1 MSVVKLP
8 SRQPKLRPVHDAVH
22 RLNLHAIERGKLR
35 HTAVAIV
42 EAKRAVAIEPTS
54 KELWANL
61 ATFFWNARQYDEA
74 MACCD
79 RALALDPDFDVAFFN
94 KALICEALNRCDE
107 AEGWFT
113 KALIAKRDHE
123 EAGERHNMRRCRGMM
138 RLGRG
143 QYLEGFAD
151 YEARIPYTRE
161 IGKNTYPHFP
171 APYWD
176 GVADLKGKRVF
187 ACIEQGIGD
196 TILFSRFLPWLKR
209 QISSAGKLGKLYLCC
224 EHQIMILLWEFVKQG
239 VVEWIPEGVDIPE
252 CDYSVVLGSLPHFSG
267 VTLETVPVD
276 PGYIRRRVDTQMRI
290 GKAEVPN
297 APDPDAYRVGICWTG
312 NPLQERNDERTIPL
326 ELMLSL
332 ADHPHVWLYSLQAQ
346 GTAELDRLGAHDIVY
361 DLGPQLKARG
371 LTVAATAL
379 LQMDLV
385 ITSCTMIAHLC
396 GALGIA
402 AWVVLCEYPYWVW
415 GRERPSPWYPSLKL
429 YRQIK
434 TDDWK
439 EVMGRVRDDLIDRV
453 DGLKSSPPIQTETSN
468 G

>member
-8 SRQPKLRPVHDAVH
+8 ARRRTRAVH
-22 RLNLHAIERGKLR
+22 QAVHKLNLNAVERGKLR

-54 KELWANL
+54 KELWSNL

-79 RALALDPDFDVAFFN
+79 RALALDPEFHIAFFN
-94 KALICEALNRCDE
+94 KALICEGLGRFSE
-107 AEGWFT
+107 AEGYFT
-113 KALIAKRDHE
+113 RALIAKPTDE
-123 EAGERHNMRRCRGMM
+123 LAEDGSNIKRCRGMM
-138 RLGRG
+138 RLSLG
-143 QYLEGFAD
+143 QYAEGFAD
-151 YEARIPYTRE
+151 YEARIPYTRA

-176 GVADLKGKRVF
+176 GEAGLKGKRVF

-196 TILFSRFLPWLKR
+196 TILFSRFLPWLKNR
-209 QISSAGKLGKLYLCC
+209 IGNAGKLYLCC
-224 EHQIMILLWEFVKQG
+224 AHELMVLLWEFSDI
-239 VVEWIPEGVDIPE
+239 VEWVPEGVPIPL

-267 VTLETVPVD
+267 CTMENLPFD
-276 PGYIRRRVDTQMRI
+276 LGYIRRRADTQLRI
-290 GKAEVPN
+290 GRADVPD

-312 NPLQERNDERTIPL
+312 NAAQERNDERTIPL

-346 GTAELDRLGAHDIVY
+346 GSTDLQRLGANDIVF
-361 DLGPQLKARG
+361 DLGPQLKSRG
-371 LTVAATAL
+371 LTVAATAI

-385 ITSCTMIAHLC
+385 ITCCTSIAHLA
-396 GALGIA
+396 GSLGVE
-402 AWVVLCEYPYWVW
+402 AWVVLCETPYWVW
-415 GRERPSPWYPSLKL
+415 GRDRCDSAWYPSLRL
-429 YRQIK
+429 YRQSR

-453 DGLKSSPPIQTETSN
+453 DARGRSPAQSAS
-468 G
+468 

>member
-1 MSVVKLP
+1 
-8 SRQPKLRPVHDAVH
+8 
-22 RLNLHAIERGKLR
+22 
-35 HTAVAIV
+35 
-42 EAKRAVAIEPTS
+42 
-54 KELWANL
+54 
-61 ATFFWNARQYDEA
+61 
-74 MACCD
+74 
-79 RALALDPDFDVAFFN
+79 
-94 KALICEALNRCDE
+94 
-107 AEGWFT
+107 
-113 KALIAKRDHE
+113 
-123 EAGERHNMRRCRGMM
+123 
-138 RLGRG
+138 
-143 QYLEGFAD
+143 
-151 YEARIPYTRE
+151 
-161 IGKNTYPHFP
+161 
-171 APYWD
+171 
-176 GVADLKGKRVF
+176 
-187 ACIEQGIGD
+187 
-196 TILFSRFLPWLKR
+196 
-209 QISSAGKLGKLYLCC
+209 
-224 EHQIMILLWEFVKQG
+224 
-239 VVEWIPEGVDIPE
+239 
-252 CDYSVVLGSLPHFSG
+252 
-267 VTLETVPVD
+267 
-276 PGYIRRRVDTQMRI
+276 
-290 GKAEVPN
+290 VPN

>member
-1 MSVVKLP
+1 MTVVRLP
-8 SRQPKLRPVHDAVH
+8 SRRPKLRPVHDSVH

-79 RALALDPDFDVAFFN
+79 RALSLDQHFNIAYFN
-94 KALICEALNRCDE
+94 KALICESLNRCDE
-107 AEGWFT
+107 AEGWFA
-113 KALIAKRDHE
+113 KALIEQSTAEQPDE
-123 EAGERHNMRRCRGMM
+123 HNIRRCRGMM
-138 RLGRG
+138 RLGLG
-143 QYLEGFAD
+143 QYAEGFAD
-151 YEARIPYTRE
+151 YESRIPYTRA

-176 GVADLKGKRVF
+176 GEVPLHGKRVF

-196 TILFSRFLPWLKR
+196 TILFSRFLPWLRR
-209 QISSAGKLGKLYLCC
+209 QIGDGKLYLCAD
-224 EHQIMILLWEFVKQG
+224 HQIMILLWEFVKQG
-239 VVEWIPEGVDIPE
+239 IVEWVPEGVDVPE

-267 VTLETVPVD
+267 MTLDTLPAD
-276 PGYIRRRVDTQMRI
+276 PGHIRQRVGTQMRI
-290 GKAEVPN
+290 GKAEVPVPN
-297 APDPDAYRVGICWTG
+297 DPNVFKVGICWTG
-312 NPLQERNDERTIPL
+312 NSLQERNDERTIPL

-346 GTAELDRLGAHDIVY
+346 GTTDLDRLGAHDIVY

-396 GALGIA
+396 GALGIK

-415 GRERPSPWYPSLKL
+415 GRKESRAPWYPSLKL
-429 YRQIK
+429 YRQLR

-453 DGLKSSPPIQTETSN
+453 DGLKSSSPVQTETSN